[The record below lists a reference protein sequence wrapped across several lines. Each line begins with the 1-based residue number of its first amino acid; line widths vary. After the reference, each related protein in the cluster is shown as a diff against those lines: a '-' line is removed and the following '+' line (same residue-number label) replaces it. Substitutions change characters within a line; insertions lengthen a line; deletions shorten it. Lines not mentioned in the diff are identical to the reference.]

1 MAKRRGRCRSTADA
15 SKTPCALRKA
25 SSRGL
30 NVRFCTQVLS
40 AAYPWVARR
49 LLTDKSPELR
59 ATLRTLLYKD
69 GRFQFSRLESLM
81 QQALKMPPL
90 PPRNSPKT
98 TPMTVSNSPTTS
110 MAATTTAASAAA
122 AAAPAKATAAQLVSS
137 RGSSVGAVSG
147 GGGGS
152 SGGAAL
158 QLLLGEEGDFVR
170 EIVVEELAKVGVR
183 KKRLEFPEN

>member
-1 MAKRRGRCRSTADA
+1 MWY
-15 SKTPCALRKA
+15 LRE
-25 SSRGL
+25 S
-30 NVRFCTQVLS
+30 QVLS

-98 TPMTVSNSPTTS
+98 TPTTVSNSTTTS
-110 MAATTTAASAAA
+110 MATTTTAASAAA
-122 AAAPAKATAAQLVSS
+122 AAAPAKAAAAQLVSS
-137 RGSSVGAVSG
+137 RGSSVGAVGAVSG

-158 QLLLGEEGDFVR
+158 QLLLGEDGDFVR

-183 KKRLEFPEN
+183 KLLEFPEN